1 MTGIQKRIFWKSFFE
16 KAENSGCQ
24 ICGGEFSEYN
34 DRTGEVRTEFP
45 EQYFGYVFQKEGVIE
60 YRDWQFDFGY
70 HRFLYN
76 REFILEHQ
84 LYFPKLIRFQDPPF
98 FCKSDDYCRK
108 VLCGK
113 ESGVSISLWS

>member
-1 MTGIQKRIFWKSFFE
+1 MTGIQKRIFWKSFL
-16 KAENSGCQ
+16 KKRKIVGVRYVAGSLVNTM
-24 ICGGEFSEYN
+24 
-34 DRTGEVRTEFP
+34 TGRERVRTEFP

-84 LYFPKLIRFQDPPF
+84 LYFP
-98 FCKSDDYCRK
+98 
-108 VLCGK
+108 
-113 ESGVSISLWS
+113 